1 MAKKANATHP
11 NADAFPPGISGPAL
25 RALAGAGIRS
35 LAGMT
40 RWTESDLA
48 GLHGMGPSETRA
60 RRIEAAV
67 KKILLMPARKR
78 S

>member
-35 LAGMT
+35 LAGLT

-48 GLHGMGPSETRA
+48 GLHGMGPKALGILKSALAA
-60 RRIEAAV
+60 RGKGLR
-67 KKILLMPARKR
+67 RG
-78 S
+78 